1 MTTLFGLLMWD
12 IIFAPIPG
20 AFETPY
26 QSAPL
31 DLIDDTFYF
40 SRKEMIEAR
49 LEEIRAGKAPEVIV
63 KVDAAFRE
71 TKTWCVGVMW
81 DRFERRELL
90 EIVNVSVL
98 ALIYHL
104 PHDLAKLRDLITS
117 LSVLRWVGTCSCLP
131 ALL

>member
-1 MTTLFGLLMWD
+1 MATLFGLLMWD

-26 QSAPL
+26 QSGPL

-49 LEEIRAGKAPEVIV
+49 LSEIRAGKAPEVIM
-63 KVDAAFRE
+63 KVDTAYRE

-90 EIVNVSVL
+90 EIVNVSIL
-98 ALIYHL
+98 ALT
-104 PHDLAKLRDLITS
+104 DFS
-117 LSVLRWVGTCSCLP
+117 LTIRLDYG
-131 ALL
+131 A